1 MEDIPNPS
9 LGILTFAVFTI
20 IYSLSRYYYTSYETR
35 GDENSKMIM
44 NDNII
49 LVAYVLLIGIS
60 QYISNLTI
68 STYLCGNPQYGV
80 VFYSSII
87 PFICIF
93 GILIVLLSVNESWY
107 APFENTFGYGI
118 LLFTGLTS
126 FFKKILIN
134 NNNDSSEADKT
145 ISNIMND
152 KSMIIN
158 EISSKNSDIFFDKMK
173 DIINK
178 EIHIESCKVEL
189 WQYARIKEITSQTV
203 WFMLTGLLMT
213 TISYNFI
220 INKGC
225 KLTVK
230 QLNYKEREEAKN
242 NREVN
247 PLNENRDLREGEFQI
262 YR

>member
-9 LGILTFAVFTI
+9 LGILTFVVFTI

-35 GDENSKMIM
+35 VNSEM

-134 NNNDSSEADKT
+134 KNASSESDKT

-158 EISSKNSDIFFDKMK
+158 EISSKNSDDFFEKMK

-178 EIHIESCKVEL
+178 EKNDIESYKVEL

-203 WFMLTGLLMT
+203 WFILTGLLMT

-242 NREVN
+242 NREVD

>member
-20 IYSLSRYYYTSYETR
+20 IYSLSRYYYTSYESR
-35 GDENSKMIM
+35 VNSEM

-68 STYLCGNPQYGV
+68 STYLCGKPQYGV

-126 FFKKILIN
+126 FFKKILIKKN
-134 NNNDSSEADKT
+134 GSTEADKT

-158 EISSKNSDIFFDKMK
+158 EISSKNSDDFFKKMK
-173 DIINK
+173 AIINE
-178 EIHIESCKVEL
+178 EIDIESCKVEL

>member
-35 GDENSKMIM
+35 GNSEM

-134 NNNDSSEADKT
+134 KDGSSEADKT

-158 EISSKNSDIFFDKMK
+158 EISSKNSDDFFKKMK
-173 DIINK
+173 DIINEEK
-178 EIHIESCKVEL
+178 INIESCKVEL